1 MGAATVGG
9 RVRAVLAGASVV
21 EVAAAFGVS
30 RISVHAWLRRYLAEG
45 LAGLVDR
52 SHRPRSCP
60 HKVSDS
66 VAVLVAEVRRQH
78 PRWGAKRIRMELLR
92 KPPEG
97 VVIPSTATV
106 NRILVRHGLVNQRK
120 RKRPRDSYVRW
131 QRPAAMQLWQLD
143 IVGGVML
150 VDPVTGVLRE
160 AKVVTGVDDHSRF
173 CVIASVVERATARAV
188 CLALAAALS
197 RFGVPEEILTS
208 PSPLPPIEHGAAVEV
223 DRVVSRGG
231 TIALGGMVLLAAEI
245 LAGRQVGIRIEPDTL
260 MFFDLQ
266 TRELLRVRPNPLSAI
281 QVARLRGNRP
291 AGPPPR
297 PSLEPV
303 RVQRRAS
310 NSGIVMVCGQKIAL
324 GRLHRWQTVTIAV
337 SETTL
342 AIELPDQEPK
352 IVRRTTTTA
361 VRNIKAARP
370 RPGTSQVV

>member
-1 MGAATVGG
+1 MSWCGCFWLIDPCRTSRG
-9 RVRAVLAGASVV
+9 R
-21 EVAAAFGVS
+21 
-30 RISVHAWLRRYLAEG
+30 G
-45 LAGLVDR
+45 LA
-52 SHRPRSCP
+52 S
-60 HKVSDS
+60 
-66 VAVLVAEVRRQH
+66 
-78 PRWGAKRIRMELLR
+78 
-92 KPPEG
+92 
-97 VVIPSTATV
+97 
-106 NRILVRHGLVNQRK
+106 
-120 RKRPRDSYVRW
+120 
-131 QRPAAMQLWQLD
+131 
-143 IVGGVML
+143 
-150 VDPVTGVLRE
+150 
-160 AKVVTGVDDHSRF
+160 
-173 CVIASVVERATARAV
+173 
-188 CLALAAALS
+188 
-197 RFGVPEEILTS
+197 
-208 PSPLPPIEHGAAVEV
+208 
-223 DRVVSRGG
+223 GG
-231 TIALGGMVLLAAEI
+231 TGCIGGKILLAAEI

-266 TRELLRVRPNPLSAI
+266 TRELLRVRPNPLSVT

-370 RPGTSQVV
+370 RPSTSQVV